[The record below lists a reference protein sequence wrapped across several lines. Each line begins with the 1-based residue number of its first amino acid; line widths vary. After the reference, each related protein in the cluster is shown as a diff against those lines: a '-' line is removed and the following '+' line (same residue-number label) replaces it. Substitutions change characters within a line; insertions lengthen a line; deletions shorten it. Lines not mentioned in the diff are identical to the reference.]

1 MTNASTYSEKVPPAF
16 NKKTDDYTRWKKK
29 FDVWEIITDVAD
41 TKRGGLLFLRLDD
54 DTQDDV
60 LETVTTA
67 QLKEAD
73 GADKVITA
81 LNRIFQ
87 KDESVTA
94 FEDYEDFTNYER
106 PSGVSIAEYC
116 HQFHSKY
123 RKVKAS
129 GTQLSEHVLAHSLL
143 KSANLSVPDVKLV
156 NATINTMT
164 YDAMKIQLKKALN
177 SGLTGSGSSKVNI
190 KSEPEELAESKTLY
204 GAASRSYSRRPNTER
219 YTSSNERRNNN
230 SREKSYSDYSSS
242 NKSQGQLSDSGRNQ
256 NY

>member
-1 MTNASTYSEKVPPAF
+1 MANASTYSEKVPPAF

-73 GADKVITA
+73 GANKVITA

-106 PSGVSIAEYC
+106 SSGVSIAEYC
-116 HQFHSKY
+116 HQFHRKY
-123 RKVKAS
+123 LKVKAS
-129 GTQLSEHVLAHSLL
+129 GTELSEPVLAYSLL
-143 KSANLSVPDVKLV
+143 RSANLSDTDVKLV
-156 NATINTMT
+156 RATINTLT
-164 YDAMKIQLKKALN
+164 YDAMKLQLKKP
-177 SGLTGSGSSKVNI
+177 GLTGSGSSRINI
-190 KSEPEELAESKTLY
+190 KINGFSDGHRLY
-204 GAASRSYSRRPNTER
+204 
-219 YTSSNERRNNN
+219 
-230 SREKSYSDYSSS
+230 
-242 NKSQGQLSDSGRNQ
+242 L
-256 NY
+256 